1 MTDREAER
9 RRARRA
15 AREVEQAAQAR
26 FLRRVR
32 VAEVVATAL
41 VLGTVVLV
49 LGRLGPDESASSEVT
64 SALSAIMVVLG
75 LQWAVIA
82 RVGLQV
88 YLTAS
93 DRRLQRTPP
102 YRVWVVTPFS
112 PVLVLLAVL
121 PWVLGGSFGPGHS
134 VVGSLWLLFLLFVLA
149 AGLGL
154 LAVPAVLAPL
164 ELLARGAGRLLRGT
178 DESTRR
184 EGAGYVRGALY
195 LGAITVFVLV
205 VAGAVDL
212 GGSGRAAWSSV
223 VLALLGL
230 PGDYDV
236 RNPALLWAG
245 RAMLLALLA
254 RLVTTW
260 VGGRTSER

>member
-15 AREVEQAAQAR
+15 AREVEEAAQAR
-26 FLRRVR
+26 FLRRFR
-32 VAEVVATAL
+32 IAEVVVT
-41 VLGTVVLV
+41 VLV
-49 LGRLGPDESASSEVT
+49 LVVVVLRLVGLGSAESRSSEVT
-64 SALSAIMVVLG
+64 SALSAIMIVLG
-75 LQWAVIA
+75 VQGAVMT

-93 DRRLQRTPP
+93 DSRLQRTPP

-134 VVGSLWLLFLLFVLA
+134 VAGSLWLLFLLFVLA

-164 ELLARGAGRLLRGT
+164 ELLGRGVGKVVRGT
-178 DESTRR
+178 GARTRR

-195 LGAITVFVLV
+195 LGAITLFVLV
-205 VAGAVDL
+205 VAGGVDL
-212 GGSGRAAWSSV
+212 GGSGRVAWSSA
-223 VLALLGL
+223 VLAVLGL
-230 PGDYDV
+230 PGDHDV
-236 RNPALLWAG
+236 RNPALLWIG
-245 RAMLLALLA
+245 RAMLLVLA
-254 RLVTTW
+254 ARFVTAW
-260 VGGRTSER
+260 VGRREKDG